1 MTYSLATIFLKHK
14 LRLWKM
20 MSAVVLIFGILLV
33 VQPPFIFGSADSKS
47 DSKAQNSTNGTSEND
62 DPNVKHNDMYYI
74 GALIGLCAAIAGG
87 LLNVTVNFCKEIH
100 SFVLLWWSGIGHSV

>member
-33 VQPPFIFGSADSKS
+33 VQPPFLFGSDSKS

-62 DPNVKHNDMYYI
+62 DPNMKHNDMYYI